1 MGKHSKA
8 KTPTRAEPPAKAE
21 TRRKSRRKKRAHR
34 RSWWSGPVT
43 TVMGGILFVL
53 VAALFMSIAQ
63 YRDFRV
69 MRAAVETDRFYP
81 GITVDGQELKDKTL
95 QEALGEWAA
104 RDEVKKRAYQ
114 VELNIGEDHWLLTSA
129 DAGYQSDYADVLK
142 SAWSVGRYG
151 TLSQRYDAVSKVA
164 GAWARSY
171 EVQAG
176 PDRDVWAQ
184 RLDEIAQAASEP
196 GTAAKI
202 TGFDVASKGFSF
214 EEGVEG
220 LAVDAKELRDAVAE
234 KVKSG
239 GGALTL
245 ERRVVRP
252 AQTVE
257 ALKRSFGMVT
267 STKTSAKSSSGNR
280 MVNLRLAC
288 EAINGLRIEP
298 GAVFSFNETLGK
310 RTTQKGY
317 KRAPAVSGGTH
328 TMEVGGGICQVATTL
343 FNTVAKAGHQIVKRS
358 PHTIPSTYVPR
369 GLDATIN
376 WPNQD
381 FQFRN
386 TSDYPIYLSAGVTRD
401 KQVIV
406 ELHGKKLDEGVSFK
420 LKGET
425 NSTRSPGEPK
435 YVVAADLPTGM
446 TRVKEAKRSGYQ
458 VTTYRIMVKDGKE
471 VERERLFKSNYPSFG
486 GIIEVGG

>member
-1 MGKHSKA
+1 MGKHSKIE
-8 KTPTRAEPPAKAE
+8 TQTQVE
-21 TRRKSRRKKRAHR
+21 TRQTRRELRKIRRARR

-43 TVMGGILFVL
+43 AVMGGILFVL
-53 VAALFMSIAQ
+53 VAALVMSIAQ
-63 YRDFRV
+63 YRAFRA

-81 GITVDGQELKDKTL
+81 GITVDGQELSGKTL
-95 QEALGEWAA
+95 PEALGEWAA
-104 RDEVKKRAYQ
+104 RDELKRRAYQ
-114 VELNIGEDHWLLTSA
+114 IELNIGQDHWLLTSA
-129 DAGYQSDYADVLK
+129 DAFYQSDYADVLK

-151 TLSQRYDAVSKVA
+151 TLAARYDAISKAA
-164 GAWARSY
+164 GAWARAY
-171 EVQAG
+171 EVHGG
-176 PDRDVWAQ
+176 PDRDAWAQ
-184 RLDEIAQAASEP
+184 RLDAIAQAASEP
-196 GTAAKI
+196 GTSAKI

-234 KVKSG
+234 KVKAG

-257 ALKRSFGMVT
+257 ELKRSFGMVA

-280 MVNLRLAC
+280 ITNLRLAC
-288 EAINGLRIEP
+288 EALNGLRIEP

-310 RTTQKGY
+310 RTTEKGY
-317 KRAPAVSGGTH
+317 KRAPAVSGGAH
-328 TMEVGGGICQVATTL
+328 TLEVGGGICQVATTL
-343 FNTVAKAGHQIVKRS
+343 FNTVAKAGHQIIKRY

-369 GLDATIN
+369 GLDATID

-381 FQFRN
+381 FRFRN

-425 NSTRSPGEPK
+425 NATRSAGEPR
-435 YVVAADLPTGM
+435 YVPVGDLPTGM
-446 TRVKEAKRSGYQ
+446 TRVKEARRNGYQ
-458 VTTYRIMVKDGKE
+458 VTTYRILMKDGKE

-486 GIIEVGG
+486 GIVEVGR